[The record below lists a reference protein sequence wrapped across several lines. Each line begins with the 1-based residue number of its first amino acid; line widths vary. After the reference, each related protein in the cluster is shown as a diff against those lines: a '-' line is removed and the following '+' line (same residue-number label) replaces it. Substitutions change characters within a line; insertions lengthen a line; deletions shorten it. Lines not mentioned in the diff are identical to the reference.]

1 MTEKDRHFTNYPLET
16 AFDEMFDSS
25 LNVRET
31 YERYR
36 LFLNDLSLDNLQEL
50 QTATDQAQRLM
61 GMTFQVHGDERGLEK
76 VLQLDIIP
84 RIIADRE
91 WKIIEGGLRQRI
103 KALNLF
109 IQDIY
114 HGQKILKDDVV
125 PEHLILTCPDYLKQC
140 KGLEPP
146 RGIWIHITGT
156 DIVRDAEGT
165 FRILEDN
172 LRCPS
177 GVSYMLENRKIIK
190 ATFPNAF
197 DQIHVQP
204 VNVYPQIL
212 HRMLEYIAPASPA
225 TIVVLTPG
233 IYNSAFYEH
242 SYLAQEMG
250 VELVE
255 GNDLVVKN
263 DFVYMRT
270 TAGLQKVD
278 VIYRRIDDKFL
289 DPVHFNSESM
299 LGVPGLFDAYRK
311 GHVALANAPG
321 TGVADDKAIYPF
333 VPDIIKYYLSEEPIL
348 SNIKTYNCAHE
359 KDLEY
364 VLENISDLVVKETN
378 AAGGYGMLIGPKSSK
393 QDHDRFRGNVKA
405 NPRNYIAQPMIDLST
420 VPSLVSTGFEPRHVD
435 LRPFIIYGQQIEVI
449 PGGLTRVALR
459 KGSLVVNSSQ
469 GGGTKDTWV
478 TYD

>member
-84 RIIADRE
+84 RIISDRE

-125 PEHLILTCPDYLKQC
+125 PEHLILTCPDYLRQC

-255 GNDLVVKN
+255 GRDLVVKN

-333 VPDIIKYYLSEEPIL
+333 VPDIIKYYLNE
-348 SNIKTYNCAHE
+348 
-359 KDLEY
+359 
-364 VLENISDLVVKETN
+364 
-378 AAGGYGMLIGPKSSK
+378 
-393 QDHDRFRGNVKA
+393 
-405 NPRNYIAQPMIDLST
+405 
-420 VPSLVSTGFEPRHVD
+420 
-435 LRPFIIYGQQIEVI
+435 
-449 PGGLTRVALR
+449 
-459 KGSLVVNSSQ
+459 
-469 GGGTKDTWV
+469 
-478 TYD
+478 

>member
-1 MTEKDRHFTNYPLET
+1 MTGEDRHFGNYPLET
-16 AFDEMFDSS
+16 AFDEMFDSE
-25 LNVRET
+25 LQVRDT
-31 YERYR
+31 YDRYR
-36 LFLNDLSLDNLQEL
+36 SFLNEISLDNLFEL

-84 RIIADRE
+84 RIIAKRE
-91 WKIIEGGLRQRI
+91 WDVIEKGLRQRI
-103 KALNLF
+103 NALNMF
-109 IQDIY
+109 VEDIY
-114 HGQKILKDDVV
+114 HRQKILEDGVI
-125 PEHLILTCPDYLKQC
+125 PRHLIETCPDYLTQC
-140 KGLEPP
+140 LNLDPP

-156 DIVRDAEGT
+156 DIIRDDEGS
-165 FRILEDN
+165 FCVLEDN

-177 GVSYMLENRKIIK
+177 GVSYMLENRKILK
-190 ATFPNAF
+190 ATFPHAF

-212 HRMLEYIAPASPA
+212 HRMLEYISPASAA

-250 VELVE
+250 VELVQ
-255 GNDLVVKN
+255 GTDLLVKN
-263 DFVYMRT
+263 NFVYMRT

-289 DPVHFNSESM
+289 DPLHFNPDSM
-299 LGVPGLFDAYRK
+299 LGVPGLFDAYK
-311 GHVALANAPG
+311 NGNVALANAPG
-321 TGVADDKAIYPF
+321 TGVADDKAIYPY
-333 VPDIIKYYLSEEPIL
+333 VPDIVRYYLSEEPIL
-348 SNIKTYNCAHE
+348 ANIRTYNCSISE
-359 KDLEY
+359 DLQY
-364 VLENISDLVVKETN
+364 VLDNIEELVVKETN
-378 AAGGYGMLIGPKSSK
+378 AAGGYGMLIGPKASKDEHEKFRKHVSS
-393 QDHDRFRGNVKA
+393 
-405 NPRNYIAQPMIDLST
+405 NPRNYIAQPMIALST
-420 VPSLVSTGFEPRHVD
+420 VPSLVTAGFEPRHVD
-435 LRPFIIYGQQIEVI
+435 LRPFIIYGEQIEVI

-459 KGSLVVNSSQ
+459 KGSIVVNSSQ